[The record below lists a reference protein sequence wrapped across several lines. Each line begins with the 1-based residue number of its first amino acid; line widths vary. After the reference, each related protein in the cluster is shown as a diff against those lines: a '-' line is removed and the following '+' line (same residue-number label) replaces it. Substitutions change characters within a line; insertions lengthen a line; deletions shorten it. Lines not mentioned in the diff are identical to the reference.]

1 MHCRIIQLDNKP
13 IPKEK
18 LIDECTFDCSD
29 FADYV
34 TELEDRS
41 EKNRIREIKDN
52 FSGGRL
58 NDIFSVSDD
67 GTVIFEGLT
76 NEVIEGVRGGIQT
89 KANEFAQGIASANN
103 ASAYDKDSLTK
114 LTNALNDP
122 LQAGLDR
129 YVVYGEFYPS
139 QSIELLEWLIAK
151 QETGELKKGDTI
163 YIGAIL
169 DFHY

>member
-1 MHCRIIQLDNKP
+1 MTSSR
-13 IPKEK
+13 
-18 LIDECTFDCSD
+18 S
-29 FADYV
+29 AM
-34 TELEDRS
+34 TERS
-41 EKNRIREIKDN
+41 
-52 FSGGRL
+52 S
-58 NDIFSVSDD
+58 S
-67 GTVIFEGLT
+67 
-76 NEVIEGVRGGIQT
+76 
-89 KANEFAQGIASANN
+89 NEFAQSIASANH
-103 ASAYDKDSLTK
+103 ASAYDKDS

-129 YVVYGEFYPS
+129 YVVYGEFSPS

>member
-67 GTVIFEGLT
+67 GTVVFEGLT
-76 NEVIEGVRGGIQT
+76 NEVIEGIRGEIQR
-89 KANEFAQGIASANN
+89 KANEFAQSIASANH
-103 ASAYDKDSLTK
+103 ASAYDKDS

-129 YVVYGEFYPS
+129 YVVYGEFSPS